1 MKFIDTI
8 RDCFLYQH
16 IIEPTRSRGGDDPST
31 IDLPFKNEEMQ
42 ISTLEHHAP
51 SKSDHSVIAFYY
63 ISHMAPISLTSRYL
77 S

>member
-16 IIEPTRSRGGDDPST
+16 ITELTRSHDGDDSST
-31 IDLPFKNEEMQ
+31 IDLLFTNEEMQ

-51 SKSDHSVIAFYY
+51 LGKSDHSAICV
-63 ISHMAPISLTSRYL
+63 
-77 S
+77 